1 MERFCTRGSIGLKLG
16 RPFIVGKAFW
26 ECSGEDMLLYLNGHT
41 ARGLDAGCPEFDRD
55 QLDVSIHYF
64 RTTDSTMLRV
74 LHQQATDSPQK
85 YFPLRLHPNHDET
98 VDMHREQDGGLLAI
112 GPYRADDLKG
122 LPLRKTKEAAE
133 IQRRFPEPIDFTCY
147 VIFKM
152 VGRGSFGMTELYFD
166 VMKKSKKWD
175 SHVERFKSL
184 EEEKEHGV
192 TLLHI
197 LSELQGT

>member
-41 ARGLDAGCPEFDRD
+41 ARGLDVGCPEFDRD

-64 RTTDSTMLRV
+64 RTTDCTMLRV
-74 LHQQATDSPQK
+74 LHHQATDSPQE
-85 YFPLRLHPNHDET
+85 YFSLRLHPNQDET

-122 LPLRKTKEAAE
+122 LPLRKTREAAE